1 MATRRRHAGD
11 NRRPVTP
18 TAADTA
24 RLIDEAERRT
34 RETTALLEVSRVVA
48 SSLDLSEVLGAILD
62 QLGAITE
69 HTGASILLIRHDAFE
84 FVAARSIT
92 GSRAQIGARVPF
104 TVGPGIAASIKR
116 GEVVIIDDVRSDE
129 PLAAAYREII
139 RSIGVPDRPPFNVIR
154 SWMAVPLA
162 LKERVL
168 GTLTISWTEPAYF
181 TADHARLARAFADQ
195 ASIAIEN
202 ARLYGGRGTT
212 AARFEAQSPAAGG
225 LFRSSDLDPAL
236 QALAEVP

>member
-69 HTGASILLIRHDAFE
+69 HTGASILLIRDDAFE

-92 GSRAQIGARVPF
+92 GSRAQIGARLPF
-104 TVGPGIAASIKR
+104 TVGPGIA
-116 GEVVIIDDVRSDE
+116 
-129 PLAAAYREII
+129 
-139 RSIGVPDRPPFNVIR
+139 DR
-154 SWMAVPLA
+154 
-162 LKERVL
+162 
-168 GTLTISWTEPAYF
+168 
-181 TADHARLARAFADQ
+181 
-195 ASIAIEN
+195 
-202 ARLYGGRGTT
+202 
-212 AARFEAQSPAAGG
+212 
-225 LFRSSDLDPAL
+225 
-236 QALAEVP
+236 